1 MDKLRIVMNAILT
14 IVVIFVCSLAA
25 LNFFSAPD
33 RPGLFG
39 YKGYTVISGSMK
51 PTLEVGD
58 YIVIKEIP
66 FEKVQKGD
74 IISFYQE
81 HTLVT
86 HRVIERN
93 RDYLQ
98 TRGDQNNVNDLIA
111 VTKANYLGKYQ
122 FRIKQLGRFLL
133 WMQDP
138 LVYSLIMAAI
148 ALRIAV
154 LLLFKK

>member
-1 MDKLRIVMNAILT
+1 MSSDVLGFFGIVESIDFAYRSLIS
-14 IVVIFVCSLAA
+14 VVGFEFTLCEIFY
-25 LNFFSAPD
+25 FFQYFS
-33 RPGLFG
+33 
-39 YKGYTVISGSMK
+39 TS
-51 PTLEVGD
+51 TT
-58 YIVIKEIP
+58 
-66 FEKVQKGD
+66 GD

>member
-1 MDKLRIVMNAILT
+1 M
-14 IVVIFVCSLAA
+14 
-25 LNFFSAPD
+25 
-33 RPGLFG
+33 
-39 YKGYTVISGSMK
+39 
-51 PTLEVGD
+51 
-58 YIVIKEIP
+58 
-66 FEKVQKGD
+66 
-74 IISFYQE
+74 
-81 HTLVT
+81 T

-111 VTKANYLGKYQ
+111 VTQAIYLGKYQ

-133 WMQDP
+133 WMQAP
-138 LVYSLIMAAI
+138 LVYSLIIAAI

>member
-33 RPGLFG
+33 RQGLFG

-74 IISFYQE
+74 IISFY
-81 HTLVT
+81 
-86 HRVIERN
+86 
-93 RDYLQ
+93 
-98 TRGDQNNVNDLIA
+98 
-111 VTKANYLGKYQ
+111 
-122 FRIKQLGRFLL
+122 
-133 WMQDP
+133 
-138 LVYSLIMAAI
+138 
-148 ALRIAV
+148 
-154 LLLFKK
+154 

>member
-58 YIVIKEIP
+58 YIVIK
-66 FEKVQKGD
+66 
-74 IISFYQE
+74 
-81 HTLVT
+81 
-86 HRVIERN
+86 
-93 RDYLQ
+93 
-98 TRGDQNNVNDLIA
+98 
-111 VTKANYLGKYQ
+111 
-122 FRIKQLGRFLL
+122 
-133 WMQDP
+133 
-138 LVYSLIMAAI
+138 
-148 ALRIAV
+148 
-154 LLLFKK
+154 

>member
-1 MDKLRIVMNAILT
+1 M
-14 IVVIFVCSLAA
+14 
-25 LNFFSAPD
+25 
-33 RPGLFG
+33 
-39 YKGYTVISGSMK
+39 
-51 PTLEVGD
+51 
-58 YIVIKEIP
+58 
-66 FEKVQKGD
+66 
-74 IISFYQE
+74 
-81 HTLVT
+81 T

-111 VTKANYLGKYQ
+111 VTKVNYLGKYQ

>member
-1 MDKLRIVMNAILT
+1 M
-14 IVVIFVCSLAA
+14 
-25 LNFFSAPD
+25 
-33 RPGLFG
+33 
-39 YKGYTVISGSMK
+39 
-51 PTLEVGD
+51 
-58 YIVIKEIP
+58 
-66 FEKVQKGD
+66 
-74 IISFYQE
+74 
-81 HTLVT
+81 T

-93 RDYLQ
+93 RDYFQ

-122 FRIKQLGRFLL
+122 FRIKQLDGFLL